1 MAPPTHEQLR
11 IIEEIAGKLAVQ
23 LAMPEDGFELPKF
36 RQFIHTI
43 SPHCPIPTTHRLRNV
58 IIPRLYQT
66 AKSEIEISVKS
77 WQSAQNSVDTWLDLL
92 RRSVTYASLLCP
104 FCDPKFHHDDEFEII
119 NTLYDHIFAPGE
131 PRDHEYIG
139 FSCYNRV

>member
-1 MAPPTHEQLR
+1 
-11 IIEEIAGKLAVQ
+11 
-23 LAMPEDGFELPKF
+23 MPEDGFELPIF

-43 SPHCPIPTTHRLRNV
+43 SPLCPIPTTHRLRNV

-77 WQSAQNSVDTWLDLL
+77 CQSAQISVDTWLDPS
-92 RRSVTYASLLCP
+92 RRSVTYVSLLRP
-104 FCDPKFHHDDEFEII
+104 FSDPKLRHDDEFEII

-131 PRDHEYIG
+131 PRDHEYYGIQLLQWAQAI
-139 FSCYNRV
+139 SERLKTPV